1 MHDARLS
8 ELYREV
14 FEARRDMPRARCL
27 SPDHILALVARQ
39 GSEDSRLAAL
49 DHVASCPECQRE
61 FELLRA
67 LRKGAPVGRR
77 WYVSSMALAAS
88 VLLAVTAGAYGVRA
102 LAHRGDAVRGP
113 GDSGV
118 HLVVPAPS
126 ARTLTWNAVPQALS
140 YTVEVLRRDGSLAA
154 SRETSDTIFTLP
166 DSVTLDPSGHYVWWV
181 RAHMSDG
188 TERRSAMQ
196 SLRSGR

>member
-1 MHDARLS
+1 MNDARLS

-88 VLLAVTAGAYGVRA
+88 VLIAVTAGAYGVRA
-102 LAHRGDAVRGP
+102 LAHRGDVVRGP
-113 GDSGV
+113 RDSGV
-118 HLVVPAPS
+118 HLITSDPS
-126 ARTLTWNAVPQALS
+126 ARTLRWNSVPGAVS
-140 YTVEVLRRDGSLAA
+140 YTVEVLSRDGSLAA

-166 DSVTLDPSGHYVWWV
+166 DSVTLDPPGQHMWWV
-181 RAHMSDG
+181 RAHLSDG
-188 TERRSAMQ
+188 TARRSAIQ
-196 SLRSGR
+196 PLGPGR

>member
-1 MHDARLS
+1 MNDARLS

-14 FEARRDMPRARCL
+14 FEARRDMPRASCL
-27 SPDHILALVARQ
+27 SPDQILALVERQ
-39 GSEDSRLAAL
+39 GPEDSRLAAL

-67 LRKGAPVGRR
+67 LRKGAPVVRR
-77 WYVSSMALAAS
+77 WYVSSMGLAAS
-88 VLLAVTAGAYGVRA
+88 VLIAVAAGAYGVRA
-102 LAHRGDAVRGP
+102 LAHRGDVVRGP

-118 HLVVPAPS
+118 HLIAPARS
-126 ARTLTWNAVPQALS
+126 SRTLTWNAVPQALS

-154 SRETSDTIFTLP
+154 SHETSDTIFTVL
-166 DSVTLDPSGHYVWWV
+166 DSVTLDPSGQYVWWV

-188 TERRSAMQ
+188 TERRSAIQ
-196 SLRSGR
+196 PLGPGR